1 MDKEDAMDEGVLIIV
16 DGDVTKVE
24 LETLMVDE
32 VIEEV
37 MKEVFE
43 GVVPDSVVDFL
54 EVVSEDGIIV
64 DVIVFVA
71 VEGAK
76 EDGMFDPF
84 CVVVEEIE
92 IDDNELTRV
101 VETVKSGV
109 VETCFVIVTTVPV
122 SVLDVSLMRDVG
134 LEAVGEVLVTAVDV
148 ELILEVDK

>member
-43 GVVPDSVVDFL
+43 GIVPDSVVDFL

-76 EDGMFDPF
+76 EDEMFDPF
-84 CVVVEEIE
+84 CVVVEEIR

-134 LEAVGEVLVTAVDV
+134 LEAVGEVLVTVVDV

>member
-1 MDKEDAMDEGVLIIV
+1 
-16 DGDVTKVE
+16 
-24 LETLMVDE
+24 MVVE

-37 MKEVFE
+37 MKGVFE

-54 EVVSEDGIIV
+54 EVVCEDGIIV
-64 DVIVFVA
+64 GVIVFVA
-71 VEGAK
+71 VEGDK
-76 EDGMFDPF
+76 EDGILDPF

-92 IDDNELTRV
+92 IDDDELTRV

-134 LEAVGEVLVTAVDV
+134 LEAVGEVLVTAVGV
-148 ELILEVDK
+148 

>member
-1 MDKEDAMDEGVLIIV
+1 
-16 DGDVTKVE
+16 
-24 LETLMVDE
+24 MVDE

-37 MKEVFE
+37 MKGVFE

-64 DVIVFVA
+64 DVIVLVA
-71 VEGAK
+71 VEGTK
-76 EDGMFDPF
+76 EDGIFDPF

-92 IDDNELTRV
+92 IDDNELTRLF
-101 VETVKSGV
+101 ETVKSGV
-109 VETCFVIVTTVPV
+109 VETCFVIVTTVSV

-134 LEAVGEVLVTAVDV
+134 LEAVDEVLVTAVGV